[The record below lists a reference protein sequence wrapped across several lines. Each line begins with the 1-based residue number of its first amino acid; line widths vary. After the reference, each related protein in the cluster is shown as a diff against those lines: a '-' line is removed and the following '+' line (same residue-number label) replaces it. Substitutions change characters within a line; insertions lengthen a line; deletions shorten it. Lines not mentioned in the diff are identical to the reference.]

1 MSVDPIVLVPI
12 VIALGLVLF
21 LTACYAHRPHRPTKL
36 LNVRL
41 PDYPEPLDYWS
52 DGWESLTAR
61 ELEIVDRVAAGRLN
75 AEIARELNLTTG
87 TVANLLGRIYR
98 KLGVRNRAGLIR
110 TMRDHRR

>member
-1 MSVDPIVLVPI
+1 MDVALQPRRLTDLVARQSNGALEGAVGQRPRALDHASVRDHFD
-12 VIALGLVLF
+12 A
-21 LTACYAHRPHRPTKL
+21 
-36 LNVRL
+36 
-41 PDYPEPLDYWS
+41 
-52 DGWESLTAR
+52 
-61 ELEIVDRVAAGRLN
+61 VDRVAAGRLN